1 MDLLASLNIHE
12 LPEQQTRINGA
23 IDAALKKNPD
33 LRLGF
38 DACLSCATPL
48 KLSNKSDTCCKGCSR
63 VWYCSKDCKK
73 LDSDPVVDTDEEQGL
88 GHSSVICALL
98 RLCSID
104 DYIEDSSS
112 SETKM
117 SITKQEQEASQSR
130 ITSEYESYP
139 ATLANVLTDAP
150 CFQPILER
158 YARSKRRGKTVRQ
171 EDIDT
176 YHSSSSSHTTTDSAL
191 TIHIIGASHESEL
204 WAGFKMKHDSCPNV
218 YNAYADSLTELISSY
233 KMIKTINLIF
243 VGPDCPQ
250 NDVNQVR
257 IIQREMME
265 DRSLVNSN
273 SHKRKRSDSKE
284 DDSSSCRVVIHS
296 VRTNYDE
303 TIRKTYSSPDII
315 VFFNPGFTCPD
326 YSWQEALDACV
337 AIDSSKKLP
346 FLVTTNTEMEAIS
359 DLGWLHQYGYIESLP
374 ETVSDIINDGMK
386 EHDPDIVDYNDKHQM
401 FFGEN
406 PNQGSRVRQS
416 GNMANDLFVK
426 NRWIYGGLLGKA
438 KDESSEEKSTGKS
451 KKGNLS
457 DKTKRVNSAL
467 M

>member
-1 MDLLASLNIHE
+1 MDLLASLNVHE

-38 DACLSCATPL
+38 DACLCCAASL
-48 KLSNKSDTCCKGCSR
+48 KLSDKSDICCKGCSR
-63 VWYCSKDCKK
+63 VWYCSKVCRKM
-73 LDSDPVVDTDEEQGL
+73 DSDPVVDTDEEPGL
-88 GHSSVICALL
+88 GHSSIICALL
-98 RLCSID
+98 RLCSVD
-104 DYIEDSSS
+104 DYMEDSSS

-117 SITKQEQEASQSR
+117 TTTEQDEEASRSR

-139 ATLANVLTDAP
+139 ATLANVLMDAP
-150 CFQPILER
+150 CFRPILER
-158 YARSKRRGKTVRQ
+158 YTNRSKRRGKTVRQ
-171 EDIDT
+171 EDMDAD
-176 YHSSSSSHTTTDSAL
+176 HSSLSGANDTSIL

-204 WAGFKMKHDSCPNV
+204 WDGFKMKHESCPDV
-218 YNAYADSLTELISSY
+218 YNAYAESLTELISSY

-243 VGPDCPQ
+243 IGPDCPR

-257 IIQREMME
+257 FIHREGL
-265 DRSLVNSN
+265 DDTSN
-273 SHKRKRSDSKE
+273 ETSKSNKRKRSGSK
-284 DDSSSCRVVIHS
+284 DNDPASCKVIIHS
-296 VRTNYDE
+296 IRANYSE
-303 TIRKTYSSPDII
+303 NIKSTHPSPDII

-326 YSWQEALDACV
+326 YSWQEALNVCV
-337 AIDSSKKLP
+337 TKDSPKKIP

-359 DLGWLHQYGYIESLP
+359 DLGWLHQHGYIESLP
-374 ETVSDIINDGMK
+374 ETVSDIINEGMN

-416 GNMANDLFVK
+416 GNMGNDLFVK
-426 NRWIYGGLLGKA
+426 NRWIYGGLLGSGKE
-438 KDESSEEKSTGKS
+438 KQSEEKSTCKS
-451 KKGNLS
+451 RKDKRS
-457 DKTKRVNSAL
+457 DKAKRVNSAL